1 VTEETATKSPGHV
14 YLIRADWDPD
24 SQVWVAYSDE
34 VPGLATGA
42 DTMEELIEK
51 LKVVV
56 PELLEEN
63 GLLPRRDG
71 RFDVPFNVM
80 AQRLERVHGAA

>member
-1 VTEETATKSPGHV
+1 MSERA
-14 YLIRADWDPD
+14 YRIRADWDPETTC
-24 SQVWVAYSDE
+24 WVAHSDD

-51 LKVVV
+51 LRVVV

-63 GLLPRRDG
+63 GLLDTSDG
-71 RFDVPFNVM
+71 QFDVPFSVM
-80 AQRLERVHGAA
+80 ARRLERAVGSA